1 MINDL
6 VYEYRQH
13 RLDFT
18 TQLPAREYLDKE
30 YNDFYDIFIDT
41 VGAESLKNG
50 SLKKVFDKHF
60 SSVQFNNNLNNR
72 IISYCQSVF
81 NRDGNVEWF
90 GSNLLGTE
98 TIRFYTTDRDRFFD
112 DVLVIDEDY
121 LNDSISSETDV
132 NMSWKVTS
140 DTFNLSIV
148 YMLHR
153 YFQFIDKDKKAKEA
167 AVELVKLLQFKF
179 YSSIYSNF
187 FSKPVDPG
195 AAEGA
200 YSALSLKFAIKQQ
213 GSWGA
218 LIEDRAEYFVSKESP
233 HYKKVKAFNSTP
245 EIIYFLSDLNTRTK
259 QTVKDYY
266 GVLDKVRSEGLRINT
281 DSSMV
286 ILDGESILKDRTT
299 SYNNARVSLLDA
311 STTYQNFYKAE
322 YVDIV
327 LELVPKTSPQA
338 LRDFIKYISTLPFGK
353 ERDAV
358 EKIMED
364 TLMYV
369 FDYII
374 SNRFNFN
381 NSKMLLLKVQRLIQA
396 PKSNDPRVLGLRDR
410 LEKLGKAKTHV
421 THPAAL
427 SALRTSVILYFV
439 LFAIV
444 GGKNN

>member
-1 MINDL
+1 MLNELIYD
-6 VYEYRQH
+6 YQQH
-13 RLDFT
+13 RLEDYKT
-18 TQLPAREYLDKE
+18 IPVREYLDRKYCE
-30 YNDFYDIFIDT
+30 FYEDFISTI
-41 VGAESLKNG
+41 GHESLKNG
-50 SLKKVFDKHF
+50 SLKSVFDRHF
-60 SSVQFNNNLNNR
+60 KDVQFNNTLNNR
-72 IISYCQSVF
+72 IVNYCQAVF

-98 TIRFYTTDRDRFFD
+98 TIKFYTTDRDRFFD
-112 DVLVIDEDY
+112 EVLVIDEDY
-121 LNDSISSETDV
+121 LKDSISSETDV
-132 NMSWKVTS
+132 NMSWVVTS

-148 YMLHR
+148 YMLHK
-153 YFQFIDKDKKAKEA
+153 YIPLIKKDKKAYDA
-167 AVELVKLLQFKF
+167 AVSLVVLLQFKF
-179 YSSIYSNF
+179 FSSIYSNF

-200 YSALSLKFAIKQQ
+200 YAALSLKFAIKQH

-218 LIEDRAEYFVSKESP
+218 LLKDRAEYFVSNESP
-233 HYKKVKAFNSTP
+233 HYKKIGDFKSTP

-281 DSSMV
+281 DASKMS
-286 ILDGESILKDRTT
+286 LDGEDILKDRTT
-299 SYNNARVSLLDA
+299 TYNNAKNSLLDA
-311 STTYQNFYKAE
+311 STTYQSFYKAE

-327 LELVPKTSPQA
+327 LGLVPKTSPQA
-338 LRDFIKYISTLPFGK
+338 LRDVLKYISTLPFGK
-353 ERDAV
+353 ERDNV

-381 NSKMLLLKVQRLIQA
+381 STKTLLLKMQRLIQA
-396 PKSNDPRVLGLRDR
+396 PKSNDPRILSLRER
-410 LEKLGKAKTHV
+410 LEKLGKSKTHV

-427 SALRTSVILYFV
+427 SALRTSILLYFI

-444 GGKNN
+444 GGKNS